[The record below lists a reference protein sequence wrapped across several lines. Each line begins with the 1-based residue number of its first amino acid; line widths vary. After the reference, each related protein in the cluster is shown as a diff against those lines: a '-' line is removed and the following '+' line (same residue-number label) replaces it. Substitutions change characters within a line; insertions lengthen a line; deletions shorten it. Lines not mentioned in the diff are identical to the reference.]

1 MSIETPPTIT
11 KEVLDKLQTLI
22 QANLDS
28 FDGFKHAANKLE
40 DPDHW
45 TNMFELAFQRGLHA
59 ERLRKIVALCGEKPV
74 ESGSMMASAHRCWTD
89 LKTAVTGGDAHAI
102 LAEAERGEDYIKG
115 LYEDIL
121 KETAGEPTT
130 KLLNEQ
136 YARVKEGHDL
146 VRAMRDAAKS

>member
-1 MSIETPPTIT
+1 
-11 KEVLDKLQTLI
+11 
-22 QANLDS
+22 
-28 FDGFKHAANKLE
+28 
-40 DPDHW
+40 
-45 TNMFELAFQRGLHA
+45 MFELAYQRGLHA

-74 ESGSMMASAHRCWTD
+74 DTGSMMASAHRCWTD
-89 LKTAVTGGDAHAI
+89 LKSAVTGGDAYAI

-136 YARVKEGHDL
+136 YARVKQGHDQ
-146 VRAMRDAAKS
+146 VRDMRDAAKA

>member
-1 MSIETPPTIT
+1 MSIKTAPKIT
-11 KEVLDKLQTLI
+11 KDVLDKLQNLI
-22 QANLDS
+22 QANIDS

-45 TNMFELAFQRGLHA
+45 VPMFELAFQRGLHA
-59 ERLRKIVALCGEKPV
+59 ERLRKIVTLCGEKPV
-74 ESGSMMASAHRCWTD
+74 ESGSVMASAHRCWTD
-89 LKTAVTGGDAHAI
+89 LKSAVTEGDAYTI

-121 KETAGEPTT
+121 ADTAGEPTT
-130 KLLNEQ
+130 RLLNEQ

-146 VRAMRDAAKS
+146 VRDMRDAAKS